1 MTLLYYNFWSCVN
14 IFMTIS
20 YIFYNITFS
29 HIIIVFRKVNAMKQ
43 FGQNLQ
49 KLRNNN
55 NMTQEDLG
63 KLLNV
68 TQSTIAYYESGKKQP
83 SLETI
88 VIIADYF
95 RVSVDYLL
103 DRIGSSISP
112 TLQTTGLSQENLD
125 LLGRLNNLTDT
136 DRKEIESYI
145 QFKER
150 SKK

>member
-1 MTLLYYNFWSCVN
+1 
-14 IFMTIS
+14 MTIS
-20 YIFYNITFS
+20 YNFYNITFS
-29 HIIIVFRKVNAMKQ
+29 HIIIVFRKVIAMKQ

-49 KLRNNN
+49 KLRTNN

-68 TQSTIAYYESGKKQP
+68 SQSTIAYYESGKKQP

-88 VIIADYF
+88 VFIADYF

-103 DRIGSSISP
+103 GIGSFISP
-112 TLQTTGLSQENLD
+112 ALQTTGLSQENLD

-145 QFKER
+145 RFKER

>member
-1 MTLLYYNFWSCVN
+1 
-14 IFMTIS
+14 
-20 YIFYNITFS
+20 
-29 HIIIVFRKVNAMKQ
+29 MKQ

-49 KLRNNN
+49 KLRTSN

-63 KLLNV
+63 KLINV

-103 DRIGSSISP
+103 DRIGSLDTSSV
-112 TLQTTGLSQENLD
+112 LQTTELTQENLD
-125 LLGRLNNLTDT
+125 LLSRLNNLTDT

>member
-1 MTLLYYNFWSCVN
+1 MTFGYN
-14 IFMTIS
+14 
-20 YIFYNITFS
+20 YYNITFS
-29 HIIIVFRKVNAMKQ
+29 HIIITSKKVIVMKQ

-49 KLRNNN
+49 KLRTNN

-68 TQSTIAYYESGKKQP
+68 SQSTIAYYESGKKQP

-88 VIIADYF
+88 IVIADYF

-103 DRIGSSISP
+103 DRVNSFNSTSQITDIS
-112 TLQTTGLSQENLD
+112 QDNLN
-125 LLGRLNNLTDT
+125 LLRKINNLPDA

-145 QFKER
+145 QYKER
-150 SKK
+150 SKKDND

>member
-1 MTLLYYNFWSCVN
+1 
-14 IFMTIS
+14 
-20 YIFYNITFS
+20 
-29 HIIIVFRKVNAMKQ
+29 MKQ

-49 KLRNNN
+49 KLRTSS

-95 RVSVDYLL
+95 CVSVDYLL
-103 DRIGSSISP
+103 DRIGSFINP
-112 TLQTTGLSQENLD
+112 ALQTTGLSQENLD
-125 LLGRLNNLTDT
+125 LLDRLNNLTDT

>member
-1 MTLLYYNFWSCVN
+1 
-14 IFMTIS
+14 
-20 YIFYNITFS
+20 
-29 HIIIVFRKVNAMKQ
+29 MKQ

-49 KLRNNN
+49 KLRTNN

-63 KLLNV
+63 KLLSV
-68 TQSTIAYYESGKKQP
+68 SQSTIAYYESGKKQP

-88 VIIADYF
+88 VVIADYF
-95 RVSVDYLL
+95 RVSADYLL
-103 DRIGSSISP
+103 DRVNSLDTSP
-112 TLQTTGLSQENLD
+112 VLQTTEISHENLN
-125 LLGRLNNLTDT
+125 LLQRLNSLTDA